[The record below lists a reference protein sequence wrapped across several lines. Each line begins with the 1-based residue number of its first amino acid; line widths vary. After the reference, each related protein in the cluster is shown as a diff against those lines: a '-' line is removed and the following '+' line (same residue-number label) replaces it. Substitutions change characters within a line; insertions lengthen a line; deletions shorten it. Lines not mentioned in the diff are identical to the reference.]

1 MQIFFLIGW
10 WYRDDATRWMQA
22 NYPSAASSWSKAEGH
37 FRRASYAAV
46 IIEPGMI
53 VYVATFCLLA
63 SQSWMR
69 AGPCIQVS
77 LLLIL
82 IGAY

>member
-1 MQIFFLIGW
+1 LIACGTAATEYANRWLQIFFLIGW

-22 NYPSAASSWSKAEGH
+22 NYPAAAQSWEKAERY

-53 VYVATFCLLA
+53 VCVAIAA
-63 SQSWMR
+63 S
-69 AGPCIQVS
+69 
-77 LLLIL
+77 
-82 IGAY
+82 